1 LIPIDHETPSPPT
14 TATMF
19 WPLSRRS
26 ARSIK
31 ADRPLLGASKPIP
44 RLDLC
49 ELKAAFR
56 SRSVRR
62 LVVTALLARKPLF
75 DQPSNTAA
83 DQETQETDVIL

>member
-1 LIPIDHETPSPPT
+1 
-14 TATMF
+14 MF
-19 WPLSRRS
+19 WPLALENGAPRARLNLC

-31 ADRPLLGASKPIP
+31 ANRPLLGSSQPIP

-56 SRSVRR
+56 SRSVHR

-75 DQPSNTAA
+75 DQPSSTAA